1 METQVFTSPS
11 KGLGPATLNVKKV
24 KSLCWSERQGV
35 GRGLRA
41 KDRHVVK
48 KALWCRGG
56 EEVALVLLKA
66 VQFQE
71 RTKVESHLYSR
82 NGVQM

>member
-1 METQVFTSPS
+1 M
-11 KGLGPATLNVKKV
+11 
-24 KSLCWSERQGV
+24 

-41 KDRHVVK
+41 TDRHVVK

-56 EEVALVLLKA
+56 EEVALVLLEA